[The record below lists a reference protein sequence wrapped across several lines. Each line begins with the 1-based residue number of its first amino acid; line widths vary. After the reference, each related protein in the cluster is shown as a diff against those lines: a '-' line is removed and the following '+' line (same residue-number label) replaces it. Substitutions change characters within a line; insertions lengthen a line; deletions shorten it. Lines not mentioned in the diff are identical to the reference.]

1 MNGSD
6 LSICGFRIQK
16 SIVDLIPIK
25 LSSCGRCF
33 KSRLK
38 KVKALSR
45 HVHLTLGSKKPY
57 SPKSQ
62 LQSKESKSDFFK
74 TGTPAAPLHQY
85 AQQPSKTH
93 HYSYSW
99 EILLSILRRLEDA
112 FCSFSSQSSFKVRII
127 SNPHTIY
134 QKLKWLRAFT
144 PCRQG
149 HVF

>member
-1 MNGSD
+1 MN
-6 LSICGFRIQK
+6 
-16 SIVDLIPIK
+16 LIPIK
-25 LSSCGRCF
+25 LSSCRRCF

-45 HVHLTLGSKKPY
+45 HILLTLGSKKPY
-57 SPKSQ
+57 APKSQ

-74 TGTPAAPLHQY
+74 TGAPAAPLHQY
-85 AQQPSKTH
+85 AQQHSKTH
-93 HYSYSW
+93 HYSCSW
-99 EILLSILRRLEDA
+99 EILFSILHRPEDA

-144 PCRQG
+144 LCMRG